1 MPYPLPLG
9 GYANAQSHYAPAR
22 SAPFRSL
29 REEWRVSRRASR
41 DRDLPA
47 FFSQHASAVHS
58 TTQSGQALRA
68 IALPLRPLGAG
79 GMEWERR
86 SHL

>member
-41 DRDLPA
+41 DRD
-47 FFSQHASAVHS
+47 
-58 TTQSGQALRA
+58 
-68 IALPLRPLGAG
+68 
-79 GMEWERR
+79 
-86 SHL
+86 